1 MWSLFVYVD
10 LYYLLYS
17 CEICKGRLFD
27 KKESKCPICE
37 KSVSKN
43 DLLEKSPERRKID
56 KLIEYRKRVLSIYNK
71 KANNFKTPKE
81 YDNYLEHIEDL
92 VTGLYENDIRIE
104 NEIKEY
110 EKNNQYEISRNRE
123 KDVYI

>member
-1 MWSLFVYVD
+1 M
-10 LYYLLYS
+10 
-17 CEICKGRLFD
+17 FD

-56 KLIEYRKRVLSIYNK
+56 KLIEYRKRVLSIYNR
-71 KANNFKTPKE
+71 KASNFKSQKD

-123 KDVYI
+123 KDVIYIYKYFCIIFLK